1 MISRNAIPRY
11 IEEKNKLIK
20 LVNKMKKSK
29 LKNQQWIKDCISSYQ
44 KRIERIDELI
54 EQRLEWDS
62 NPLCI
67 ATDQMLGR
75 NQSL

>member
-1 MISRNAIPRY
+1 MISKKAIPRY
-11 IEEKNKLIK
+11 VDEKNQLMK
-20 LVNKMKKSK
+20 LVNKMKKSNV
-29 LKNQQWIKDCISSYQ
+29 KNEWIKDCISTYQ

-54 EQRLEWDS
+54 KQRFEWDS

-75 NQSL
+75 NQIL